1 MPKDSNQKV
10 NNLLL
15 IGAGF
20 TKAVFPDAPLNED
33 LLRVLCKGASCNVL
47 KKYRRKYKTD
57 DIEILLTHLDLEIL
71 QPKAKRQ
78 TALQTVR
85 KTIGQQL
92 AECFRQFRFGNQEIG
107 NNNWLEPFAQK
118 VFHQNDVIVSLNYDC
133 FLEGLLDQHEV
144 WCPSTGYGAV
154 KVDVPGA
161 SFNKQ
166 INPKN
171 ILIYKIHGSENF
183 HTTSLALKDINP
195 RRISLVVNNGKIY
208 PKSGKSSNV
217 GVVEGKPYI
226 IAPSFVKFFLP
237 QIQLMMNEALQTA
250 AQAKHFVVIGCS
262 LRPEDNHLWLLL
274 TNFIYNSK
282 NVRKIIVVDYQ
293 ADTIKSKICD
303 YYFLGDDSTI
313 KIEAIWQKDGLNRNT
328 VDELINNLG

>member
-1 MPKDSNQKV
+1 MSESSSKEV
-10 NNLLL
+10 NNLFI

-71 QPKAKRQ
+71 HPKIKQQ

-92 AECFRQFRFGNQEIG
+92 AECFRQFRFGNLELG

-133 FLEGLLDQHEV
+133 FLEGLLDQHEA

-154 KVDVPGA
+154 KVDVSGA
-161 SFNKQ
+161 YFNNQ
-166 INPKN
+166 ENPKN

-183 HTTSLALKDINP
+183 HTSKDVDQKKISLAVD
-195 RRISLVVNNGKIY
+195 NGKIY
-208 PKSGKSSNV
+208 PKSGKGSNL
-217 GVVEGKPYI
+217 GVVGGEPYI
-226 IAPSFVKFFLP
+226 IAPSFVKFFFP
-237 QIQLMMNEALQTA
+237 QIQLMMNGALQA
-250 AQAKHFVVIGCS
+250 ATQAKHFVIIGCS

-274 TNFIYNSK
+274 ANFIYNSK
-282 NVRKIIVVDYQ
+282 NGRKLIVVDCK

-303 YYFLGDDSTI
+303 YYSLGDDSTM
-313 KIEAIWQKDGLNRNT
+313 KIEAIGQTKGLNSNT
-328 VDELINNLG
+328 VDELINNFD